1 MNFRAC
7 TCGIVAQ
14 GKVSDLPNPKQ
25 EGDQSD
31 KGLPGQTKCF
41 FPCST
46 LLCISISVYIACPG

>member
-31 KGLPGQTKCF
+31 KGLPGQPSASFHVQHYCVSAF
-41 FPCST
+41 QST
-46 LLCISISVYIACPG
+46 